1 VPGDQKLADSVHI
14 DSDMRHVC
22 IQLLAADCQ
31 ARPLSNSCSV
41 AANFGQLLRGLTD
54 PQSRAAPTCWYSTEA
69 GWDCIQLWTSSM
81 HADRRCCGS
90 SITGGVHYRV

>member
-14 DSDMRHVC
+14 NSDMRRVC
-22 IQLLAADCQ
+22 LQLLAADCQ

-54 PQSRAAPTCWYSTEA
+54 PWSTLPGKKTIENA
-69 GWDCIQLWTSSM
+69 VKDKDYPQVTACMCVSQRWTF
-81 HADRRCCGS
+81 
-90 SITGGVHYRV
+90 